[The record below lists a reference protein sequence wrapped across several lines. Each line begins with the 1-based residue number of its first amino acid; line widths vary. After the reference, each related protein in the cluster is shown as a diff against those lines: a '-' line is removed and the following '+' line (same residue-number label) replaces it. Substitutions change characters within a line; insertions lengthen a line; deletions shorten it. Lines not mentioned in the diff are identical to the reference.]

1 MEARQI
7 EFFVSPQG
15 MVYFYG
21 KNQEIIRYDMEQP
34 ELIRLMA
41 QMIQTVYP
49 EAYEYLFN
57 NFIKSEKNK
66 LFHQFLITERFIR
79 CNFGTNDTLN
89 YDIDQGMMNLERV
102 NCPLRKCCKEENIVC
117 NPKVKSPFFPKETEV
132 AKVFAKGYVASEV
145 ADILGKSLHTVT
157 SQLRNMTRRLGLRSS
172 REIIKI
178 VHQRNLWIAIIAS
191 FIATVSM
198 ELGAQ
203 IWRLMLS
210 ISW

>member
-66 LFHQFLITERFIR
+66 LYHQFLITERFIR

-89 YDIDQGMMNLERV
+89 YDINQGMMNLERV

-191 FIATVSM
+191 FIETVSM
-198 ELGAQ
+198 ELGTQ

>member
-66 LFHQFLITERFIR
+66 LYHQFLITERFIR
-79 CNFGTNDTLN
+79 CNFGANDTLN
-89 YDIDQGMMNLERV
+89 YDINQGMMNLERV

-178 VHQRNLWIAIIAS
+178 VHQRNFWIAIIAS

>member
-66 LFHQFLITERFIR
+66 LYHQFLITERFIR
-79 CNFGTNDTLN
+79 CNFGANDTLN
-89 YDIDQGMMNLERV
+89 YDINQGMMNFERV

-178 VHQRNLWIAIIAS
+178 VHQRNL
-191 FIATVSM
+191 
-198 ELGAQ
+198 
-203 IWRLMLS
+203 
-210 ISW
+210 

>member
-66 LFHQFLITERFIR
+66 LYHQFLITERFIR

-89 YDIDQGMMNLERV
+89 YDINQGMMNLERV

-178 VHQRNLWIAIIAS
+178 VHQRNLWIANIAS
-191 FIATVSM
+191 FIETVSM

>member
-66 LFHQFLITERFIR
+66 LYHQFLITERFIR
-79 CNFGTNDTLN
+79 CNFGANDTLN
-89 YDIDQGMMNLERV
+89 YDIKQGMMNLERV

-178 VHQRNLWIAIIAS
+178 VHQRNL
-191 FIATVSM
+191 
-198 ELGAQ
+198 
-203 IWRLMLS
+203 
-210 ISW
+210 

>member
-1 MEARQI
+1 MN
-7 EFFVSPQG
+7 
-15 MVYFYG
+15 YG
-21 KNQEIIRYDMEQP
+21 SKTDRILRVTTGYGLFLWKNQEIIRYDMEQP

-66 LFHQFLITERFIR
+66 LYHQYLITERFIR

-89 YDIDQGMMNLERV
+89 YDINQGMMNLERV

-178 VHQRNLWIAIIAS
+178 VHQRNL
-191 FIATVSM
+191 
-198 ELGAQ
+198 
-203 IWRLMLS
+203 
-210 ISW
+210 

>member
-66 LFHQFLITERFIR
+66 LYHQFLITERFIR

-89 YDIDQGMMNLERV
+89 YDINQGMMNLERV

-117 NPKVKSPFFPKETEV
+117 VLPE
-132 AKVFAKGYVASEV
+132 
-145 ADILGKSLHTVT
+145 
-157 SQLRNMTRRLGLRSS
+157 RN
-172 REIIKI
+172 
-178 VHQRNLWIAIIAS
+178 
-191 FIATVSM
+191 
-198 ELGAQ
+198 
-203 IWRLMLS
+203 
-210 ISW
+210 

>member
-66 LFHQFLITERFIR
+66 LYHQFLITERFIR

-89 YDIDQGMMNLERV
+89 YDINQGMMNLERV

-178 VHQRNLWIAIIAS
+178 VHQRNLLIAIIAS
-191 FIATVSM
+191 FIETVSM

-203 IWRLMLS
+203 I
-210 ISW
+210 

>member
-66 LFHQFLITERFIR
+66 LYHQFLITERFIR

-89 YDIDQGMMNLERV
+89 YDINQGMMNLERV

>member
-7 EFFVSPQG
+7 EFFMSPQG

-66 LFHQFLITERFIR
+66 LYHQFLITERFIR

-89 YDIDQGMMNLERV
+89 YDINQGMMNLERV

-178 VHQRNLWIAIIAS
+178 VHQRNLWIANIAS
-191 FIATVSM
+191 FIETVSM

>member
-41 QMIQTVYP
+41 QMIQIVYP

-66 LFHQFLITERFIR
+66 LYHQFLITERFIR

-89 YDIDQGMMNLERV
+89 YDINQGMMNLERV

>member
-66 LFHQFLITERFIR
+66 LYHQFLITERFIR

-89 YDIDQGMMNLERV
+89 YDINQGMMNLERV

-117 NPKVKSPFFPKETEV
+117 NLKVKSPFFPKETEV

-191 FIATVSM
+191 CKETVSM

>member
-66 LFHQFLITERFIR
+66 LYHQFLITERFIR

-89 YDIDQGMMNLERV
+89 YDINQGMMNLERV

-178 VHQRNLWIAIIAS
+178 VHQRNLWISIIAS

>member
-66 LFHQFLITERFIR
+66 LYHQFLITERFIR
-79 CNFGTNDTLN
+79 CNFGNNDTLN
-89 YDIDQGMMNLERV
+89 YDINQGMMNLERV

-178 VHQRNLWIAIIAS
+178 VHQRNLWIANIAS
-191 FIATVSM
+191 FIETVSM

>member
-49 EAYEYLFN
+49 EAYEYLFK
-57 NFIKSEKNK
+57 NFIKSKKNK
-66 LFHQFLITERFIR
+66 LYHQFLITERFIR

-89 YDIDQGMMNLERV
+89 YDINQGMMNLERV

-132 AKVFAKGYVASEV
+132 AKIFAKGYVASEV

-191 FIATVSM
+191 FIETVSM

>member
-66 LFHQFLITERFIR
+66 LYHQL
-79 CNFGTNDTLN
+79 
-89 YDIDQGMMNLERV
+89 
-102 NCPLRKCCKEENIVC
+102 
-117 NPKVKSPFFPKETEV
+117 
-132 AKVFAKGYVASEV
+132 
-145 ADILGKSLHTVT
+145 
-157 SQLRNMTRRLGLRSS
+157 
-172 REIIKI
+172 
-178 VHQRNLWIAIIAS
+178 
-191 FIATVSM
+191 
-198 ELGAQ
+198 
-203 IWRLMLS
+203 
-210 ISW
+210 

>member
-21 KNQEIIRYDMEQP
+21 KNQEIIRYDMEQS

-66 LFHQFLITERFIR
+66 LYHQFLITERFIR

-89 YDIDQGMMNLERV
+89 YDINQGMMNLERV

>member
-1 MEARQI
+1 MDARQI

-66 LFHQFLITERFIR
+66 LYHQFLITERFIR

-89 YDIDQGMMNLERV
+89 YDINQGMMNLERV

-178 VHQRNLWIAIIAS
+178 VHQRNLGIAIIAS

-203 IWRLMLS
+203 I
-210 ISW
+210 

>member
-66 LFHQFLITERFIR
+66 LYHQFLITERFIR

-89 YDIDQGMMNLERV
+89 YDINQGMMNLERV

-117 NPKVKSPFFPKETEV
+117 NPNVKSPFFPKETEV

-178 VHQRNLWIAIIAS
+178 VHQRNL
-191 FIATVSM
+191 
-198 ELGAQ
+198 
-203 IWRLMLS
+203 
-210 ISW
+210 

>member
-89 YDIDQGMMNLERV
+89 YDINQGMMNLERV

>member
-66 LFHQFLITERFIR
+66 LYHQFLITERFIR

-89 YDIDQGMMNLERV
+89 YDINQGMMNLERV

-157 SQLRNMTRRLGLRSS
+157 SQLRNMTRRLGLHSS

-178 VHQRNLWIAIIAS
+178 VHQRNL
-191 FIATVSM
+191 
-198 ELGAQ
+198 
-203 IWRLMLS
+203 
-210 ISW
+210 

>member
-66 LFHQFLITERFIR
+66 LYHQFLITERFIR

-89 YDIDQGMMNLERV
+89 YDINQGMMNLERV

-178 VHQRNLWIAIIAS
+178 VHS
-191 FIATVSM
+191 ATYELPSLQVSSQLYQWSLVHKS
-198 ELGAQ
+198 EGLC
-203 IWRLMLS
+203 
-210 ISW
+210 

>member
-66 LFHQFLITERFIR
+66 L
-79 CNFGTNDTLN
+79 
-89 YDIDQGMMNLERV
+89 
-102 NCPLRKCCKEENIVC
+102 
-117 NPKVKSPFFPKETEV
+117 
-132 AKVFAKGYVASEV
+132 
-145 ADILGKSLHTVT
+145 
-157 SQLRNMTRRLGLRSS
+157 
-172 REIIKI
+172 
-178 VHQRNLWIAIIAS
+178 
-191 FIATVSM
+191 
-198 ELGAQ
+198 
-203 IWRLMLS
+203 
-210 ISW
+210 